1 MEGDNSV
8 WSLSSLTHLPV
19 VYQLQLL
26 STWGD
31 PYYVGLNGLQLF
43 DGTGQQIPLTPNRI
57 HLMCWC
63 VSVRACVCVCVS
75 TYMCVM
81 HMSLANYVD
90 MAAFPDSVNVLQGV
104 DNDVRT
110 PDKLIDGVNDTEE
123 GSHMWLAPVLPGM
136 VSTLH
141 HTCMT
146 FAQRPTHTH
155 THRHRHCPAGKMLAS
170 LQ

>member
-1 MEGDNSV
+1 M
-8 WSLSSLTHLPV
+8 
-19 VYQLQLL
+19 YQLQLL

-43 DGTGQQIPLTPNRI
+43 DDTGQQIPLTPNCI
-57 HLMCWC
+57 HLVCW
-63 VSVRACVCVCVS
+63 CVCVCVCVHACVRVS
-75 TYMCVM
+75 TCMYVV
-81 HMSLANYVD
+81 HVSLADYAD

-123 GSHMWLAPVLPGM
+123 GSHMWLAPVLPGI

-146 FAQRPTHTH
+146 CAQTQTYAHTH
-155 THRHRHCPAGKMLAS
+155 THRHRHCPAGKKLVS

>member
-1 MEGDNSV
+1 M
-8 WSLSSLTHLPV
+8 
-19 VYQLQLL
+19 YQLQLL

-43 DGTGQQIPLTPNRI
+43 DDTGQQIPLTPNRI
-57 HLMCWC
+57 HLVCWC
-63 VSVRACVCVCVS
+63 VCVGVS
-75 TYMCVM
+75 TCMYVV
-81 HMSLANYVD
+81 HVSLADYAD

-123 GSHMWLAPVLPGM
+123 GSHMWLAPVLPGI

-146 FAQRPTHTH
+146 CAQTQTCTH
-155 THRHRHCPAGKMLAS
+155 THRHRHCPAGQKLVS